1 MSLRYKIPFAS
12 FEGNSYRI
20 DIYDSTYS
28 GAAVEL
34 SVNNPTSP
42 AVPSDLPIYIEED
55 NNDDLLECI
64 RIKTGYIELVEQ
76 TYGALT
82 SLYPRTNTQNSVL
95 LYRGT
100 ELVFS
105 GYMQAQAFEND
116 YVSAPRT
123 IRFPIFSTLAGI
135 REQKFQTL
143 ENEGDLMIGYFLDEM
158 LVDYFNDIILP
169 ASALFGEEVLDTPLQ
184 LRVNERIVCPWN
196 TDYDFGLTFQG
207 ETPSTQSPWTIG
219 EFLEQFCHLFGL
231 ICHEYGKTI
240 IFTKVEAP
248 VQYVRMYV
256 PYLTESTTSSTGLPT
271 GATPLVFEDYF
282 TPAGD
287 NDTEGNVMPLGKLT
301 MNFGE
306 QRDAIEMDLSRSK
319 YSGTVIISGETYSV
333 LEAKTSELTSPY
345 LTHLTNASGEYV
357 RIVGDGSREC
367 LQVVISSSSS
377 TAFAFGYLFE
387 PCPRGL
393 TTLEIEST
401 FGAGSELLYTVYSG
415 GQYLDES
422 GEWGDTPYYFT
433 LTFDGDGKAHG
444 PATYNATDMV
454 NASGIYLAFYKGT
467 TATHGIITS
476 MKITR
481 MTNYSRY
488 NMPDRSTA
496 TYVGTL
502 RSSVEGEVDMPLNNQ
517 NVLGDTVVQATYPYL
532 LKSQLRHKRTV
543 RMTTAMDIYKLYL
556 FNIVTAGYSD
566 WRAIAISMNPIDDTY
581 TITLHQL
588 QLT

>member
-28 GAAVEL
+28 GTAVEL
-34 SVNNPTSP
+34 SINNATAP

-55 NNDDLLECI
+55 NSNDLLECI
-64 RIKTGYIELVEQ
+64 RIKTGYIELIEQ

-82 SLYPRTNTQNSVL
+82 SLYPRTNTQNTVL

-135 REQKFQTL
+135 REQKFQEI
-143 ENEGDLMIGYFLDEM
+143 ENQGDMMIGYFLDEM
-158 LVDYFNDIILP
+158 LVDYYNDIILP
-169 ASALFGEEVLDTPLQ
+169 ATALFGEENLDTPLQ
-184 LRVNERIVCPWN
+184 LRVNERVVCPWN
-196 TDYDFGLTFQG
+196 NDYDFGLTFQG
-207 ETPSTQSPWTIG
+207 ETPTMQSPWTIG
-219 EFLEQFCHLFGL
+219 EFLEHFCHLFGL
-231 ICHEYGKTI
+231 ICHEYGKTL
-240 IFTKVEAP
+240 IFTKAEAQ
-248 VQYVRMYV
+248 VQYVRLYV

-271 GATPLVFEDYF
+271 GATQLVFEDYF
-282 TPAGD
+282 TPADD

-306 QRDAIEMDLSRSK
+306 QHDSIEMDLSRSK
-319 YSGTVIISGETYSV
+319 FSGTVNISGDAYSV

-345 LTHLTNASGEYV
+345 LTHNTSVSGEYV

-377 TAFAFGYLFE
+377 TVFAFGYLFE
-387 PCPRGL
+387 PCPRGV
-393 TTLEIEST
+393 TTLKIEST
-401 FGAGSELLYTVYSG
+401 LGAGTQLLYTVYSG
-415 GQYLDES
+415 GKYFDED
-422 GEWGDTPYYFT
+422 GDWGDTPYYFT
-433 LTFDGDGKAHG
+433 LTFDSDGKAHG
-444 PATYNATDMV
+444 PVSN
-454 NASGIYLAFYKGT
+454 NASGIFLAFYKSTTGT
-467 TATHGIITS
+467 NGIITS

-481 MTNYSRY
+481 TTNYSRY
-488 NMPDRSTA
+488 NTPDRSSIA
-496 TYVGTL
+496 YIGTS
-502 RSSVEGEVDMPLNNQ
+502 RSSIEGEIDMPMNNQ
-517 NVLGDTVVQATYPYL
+517 NVLGDTVIQATYPYL
-532 LKSQLRHKRTV
+532 MKSQLRHKRTV
-543 RMTTAMDIYKLYL
+543 RMTTAIDIYKLYL
-556 FNIVTAGYSD
+556 FDITTAGYSD
-566 WRAIAISMNPIDDTY
+566 WRAIAVSMNPIDDTY
-581 TITLHQL
+581 TFTLHQL